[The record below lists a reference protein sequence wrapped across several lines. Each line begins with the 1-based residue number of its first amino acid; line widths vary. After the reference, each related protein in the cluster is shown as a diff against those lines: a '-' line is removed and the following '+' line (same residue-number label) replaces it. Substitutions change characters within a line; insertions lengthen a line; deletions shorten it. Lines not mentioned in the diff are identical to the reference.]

1 MPRKA
6 SWLLKI
12 PDALDQLKA
21 SRRQEFATADLATLL
36 HLKRSQAA
44 KLMKDWDADLVG
56 RVRVIPRRRL
66 IEVLEAVER
75 SGEVRVEVDRR
86 ARQAEALQE
95 ADELAPAREL
105 KLPVPQERRYI
116 ERAEQLPEGV
126 HVTETDGQRALV
138 IPFDSLPT
146 LLARFYELA
155 RVANFD
161 PQGLERLLQGA
172 EGEEDPDQA
181 GGE

>member
-6 SWLLKI
+6 SWLLRI
-12 PDALDQLKA
+12 PDALEQLKA

-66 IEVLEAVER
+66 IEVLEAVEQT
-75 SGEVRVEVDRR
+75 GDVRVELDRR
-86 ARQAEALQE
+86 ARQVEAMQE

-116 ERAEQLPEGV
+116 ERAEQLPEGL

-161 PQGLERLLQGA
+161 PQGLEKILQGD
-172 EGEEDPDQA
+172 EDEQ
-181 GGE
+181 EQE